1 MAALLNHR
9 DAVRKLPWTNLLVLI
24 FATGGNAKV
33 STDDAAPGTGIFS
46 PDVAASMNLSNAS
59 TVAVVAVPLQ
69 RLRRRIPRSQNGGYS
84 FLRARDLQASEY
96 FGELLLG
103 SPAQR
108 LRLVFDTGSGNLVV
122 PSTECEDVACRS
134 HTRFDA
140 NLSETSAV
148 VASADSDPADAGAG
162 HKRVR
167 ETVTIT
173 FGTGEITGAFLRD
186 SVCMGDVCTRMN
198 IIAATKESDEPF
210 KDVPFDGILGL
221 GFKDLSMGEKFNIVD
236 DLTDSAQLPHGT
248 FAVYLTD
255 DGNSEITFGGYRPEV
270 LASDI
275 LWSPVV
281 RQSYWQ
287 VAVED
292 ITFDGADTGLCGAS
306 GCQVA
311 VDTGTSMLAG
321 PSDLVDKLS
330 NRLSPKEDCSNFESL
345 PKLGFRIGDRILN
358 LSPDDYM
365 DKGTGEC
372 SFSLMSL
379 DVPPPKGPLF
389 IFGDPFLR
397 KYYTVYDRKNMRVGF
412 AVARHRP
419 DDSETSLIALKRRRR
434 LLRGGYLGPG
444 ERPRAPP

>member
-221 GFKDLSMGEKFNIVD
+221 GLPQLAEAQEFSLM
-236 DLTDSAQLPHGT
+236 DSLVRKGLLRRNLFSVF
-248 FAVYLTD
+248 FAKGD
-255 DGNSEITFGGYRPEV
+255 QEQSEV
-270 LASDI
+270 LFGDVREERMASPI
-275 LWSPVV
+275 SWVSVSNPG
-281 RQSYWQ
+281 YWQ
-287 VAVED
+287 VAMRDMAVAGEPL
-292 ITFDGADTGLCGAS
+292 GLCGS
-306 GCQVA
+306 FGCQA
-311 VDTGTSMLAG
+311 ALDTGTSLLAG
-321 PSDLVDKLS
+321 PARLVR
-330 NRLSPKEDCSNFESL
+330 RLAERLRVATDCSNLHSL
-345 PKLGFRIGDRILN
+345 PDLEFLVSGATLHLKPSDYVERTDDLCLLGLMALDIPSPRGPVFIL
-358 LSPDDYM
+358 
-365 DKGTGEC
+365 
-372 SFSLMSL
+372 
-379 DVPPPKGPLF
+379 
-389 IFGDPFLR
+389 GDPFLR
-397 KYYTVYDRKNMRVGF
+397 RYYTVYDRERLRVGF
-412 AVARHRP
+412 ALARQAEDIQLGDTGLGVKDPGVEAIVA
-419 DDSETSLIALKRRRR
+419 
-434 LLRGGYLGPG
+434 
-444 ERPRAPP
+444 